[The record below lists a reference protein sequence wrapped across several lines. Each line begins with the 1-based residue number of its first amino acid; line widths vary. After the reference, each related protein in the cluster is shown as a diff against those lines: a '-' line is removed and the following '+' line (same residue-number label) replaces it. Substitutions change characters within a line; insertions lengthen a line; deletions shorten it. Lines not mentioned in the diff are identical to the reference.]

1 MEDLKIFNLNEIRER
16 LKEEKDLTIQYIDY
30 DRERKIYRGELEGI
44 DENFYKLY
52 IFNDN
57 FMITA
62 FNFGDGE
69 IKYSEIRESDIE
81 DKETRYYYLNDGK
94 RLKVRLGKKN
104 GIDVFQYI
112 GVVGGEK

>member
-1 MEDLKIFNLNEIRER
+1 MEDLKVFNLDEIKER

-30 DRERKIYRGELEGI
+30 DRKEKIYRGELEEI

-62 FNFGDGE
+62 FNFGDGD
-69 IKYSEIRESDIE
+69 IRYSEIKKSDIVDE
-81 DKETRYYYLNDGK
+81 EIKYYYLNDGK
-94 RLKVRLGKKN
+94 RLKVRFGKKN
-104 GIDVFQYI
+104 GIETFQYI
-112 GVVGGEK
+112 GIVGGER

>member
-1 MEDLKIFNLNEIRER
+1 MEDLKLFNLDEIKER

-30 DRERKIYRGELEGI
+30 DREGKIYRGELEGI

-62 FNFGDGE
+62 FSFGDGD
-69 IKYSEIRESDIE
+69 IRYSEIRKSDLE
-81 DKETRYYYLNDGK
+81 DEEIKYYYLNDGK
-94 RLKVRLGKKN
+94 RLKVRFGKKN
-104 GIDVFQYI
+104 GIETFQYI
-112 GVVGGEK
+112 GIVGGER

>member
-1 MEDLKIFNLNEIRER
+1 MEDLKLFNLDEIKER

-30 DRERKIYRGELEGI
+30 DREEKIYRGELEGI

-62 FNFGDGE
+62 FSFGDGE
-69 IKYSEIRESDIE
+69 IRYSEIRKSDLEEEEI
-81 DKETRYYYLNDGK
+81 KYYYLNDGK
-94 RLKVRLGKKN
+94 RLKVRFGKKN
-104 GIDVFQYI
+104 GIETFQYI
-112 GVVGGEK
+112 GIVGGER